1 MMLPAWLLTV
11 MVSIVTSIVA
21 FALSYGKMSQKVKS
35 LEEDVKRVE
44 MQGQAIISDVKVLTK
59 NVETI
64 SNTLFEL
71 KGCMETYIKMMCE
84 SNR

>member
-1 MMLPAWLLTV
+1 MMLPTWLLTV

-44 MQGQAIISDVKVLTK
+44 LQGQAIMSDVKVLTK

-84 SNR
+84 KK